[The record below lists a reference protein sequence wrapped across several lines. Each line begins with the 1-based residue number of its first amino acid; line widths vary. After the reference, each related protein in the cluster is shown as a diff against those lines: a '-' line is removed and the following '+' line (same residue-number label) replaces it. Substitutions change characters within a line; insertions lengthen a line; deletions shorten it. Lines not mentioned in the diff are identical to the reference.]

1 MKNVKTALVSLVV
14 FTVLLG
20 IVYPLAITG
29 IANLFFPGQANGS
42 LIEKD
47 GVVIGSK
54 LVGQEFKDD
63 GFFHSRPSS
72 TGYQQGT
79 ASNTALSNPDMKDNV
94 TLAVEEARTSLEMSD
109 DKDVPA
115 DLVLESASGLDPDIT
130 LEAALAQV
138 KSVAM
143 ARNLDEAK
151 LEALVRSLAKQGIG
165 YSYVNVSE
173 LNMKM
178 MEMK

>member
-1 MKNVKTALVSLVV
+1 MKNIKTALIALVA

-29 IANLFFPGQANGS
+29 IANLIFPTQANGS
-42 LIEKD
+42 LVVKD
-47 GVVIGSK
+47 GMVIGSS

-63 GFFHSRPSS
+63 GFFHGRPSS
-72 TGYQQGT
+72 TGYQQGI
-79 ASNTALSNPDMKDNV
+79 ASNTSLSNPEMKEKV
-94 TLAVEEARTSLEMSD
+94 TLAVEEARTDLEMTE

-130 LEAALAQV
+130 LEAALVQV

-143 ARNLDEAK
+143 ARDIDETK
-151 LEALVRSLAKQGIG
+151 LEALVRSLARQGIG
-165 YSYVNVSE
+165 YSYVNVLE

>member
-1 MKNVKTALVSLVV
+1 MKNIKTALIALVV

-20 IVYPLAITG
+20 IVYPLVITG
-29 IANLFFPGQANGS
+29 IANLFFPNQAKGS
-42 LIEKD
+42 LVEKD
-47 GVVIGSK
+47 GVVVGSS

-63 GFFHSRPSS
+63 GFFHGRPSS

-79 ASNTALSNPDMKDNV
+79 SSNTALSNQDMKEKV
-94 TLAVEEARTSLEMSD
+94 TLAVEEARTDLEMTE
-109 DKDVPA
+109 DKNVPA

-130 LEAALAQV
+130 LEAALLQA
-138 KSVAM
+138 KSVAA
-143 ARNLDEAK
+143 ARNIDETK

-165 YSYVNVSE
+165 YSYVNVLE